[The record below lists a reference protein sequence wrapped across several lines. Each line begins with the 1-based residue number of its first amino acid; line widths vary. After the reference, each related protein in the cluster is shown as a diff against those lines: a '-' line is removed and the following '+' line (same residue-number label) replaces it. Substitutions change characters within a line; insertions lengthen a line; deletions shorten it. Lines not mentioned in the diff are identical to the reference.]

1 MTPNIGKP
9 LRVSYVVIGLILVLL
24 PLLKQGLD
32 TWVKVAAPVV
42 GLMALITGVT
52 GW

>member
-9 LRVSYVVIGLILVLL
+9 LRISYIIIGITLLLL
-24 PLLKQGLD
+24 PLMMARLD
-32 TWVKVAAPVV
+32 AWVKFAALIV
-42 GLMALITGVT
+42 GLMALITGAT